1 MNPYQKY
8 VSGFARLFADGK
20 SLSLGGMGAPAKTPP
35 PPGAP
40 VIMLFSPHPDDECIT
55 GGLALRFMREA
66 QMRVVNVAVTLGNNK
81 ERRAARL
88 AELKN
93 ACNWIG
99 FELEE
104 TGLDKVSPAVRDAEP
119 PAWNAAVKTIT
130 TLLLKHQPRAI
141 FLPHEQDW
149 HGTHVGTHFLVMDAL
164 KMMPGDFKTT
174 LAETEF
180 WGQMAS
186 PNLLVELSANDAADL
201 IAALTHHVGEVKRN
215 AYHLRLPA
223 WLQDNVRRGAELV
236 GGAGAFAPDLN
247 FATLYRVRKWEK
259 GGIQE
264 AFKGGKQIT
273 VIDSPKFLL
282 D

>member
-8 VSGFARLFADGK
+8 VSGFAGLFADGK
-20 SLSLGGMGAPAKTPP
+20 SLRLGGIPAPARTPP

-40 VIMLFSPHPDDECIT
+40 VVMLFSPHPDDECIT
-55 GGLALRFMREA
+55 GGLALRLMREA
-66 QMRVVNVAVTLGNNK
+66 GARVVNVAVTLGSNK
-81 ERRAARL
+81 ERRTTRL

-104 TGLDKVSPAVRDAEP
+104 SALDKVSPTVRETEA

-130 TLLLKHQPRAI
+130 ALLLKHQPRAI
-141 FLPHEQDW
+141 FVPHEQDW

-164 KMMPGDFKTT
+164 KTLPRDFKTT
-174 LAETEF
+174 LVETEF

-201 IAALTHHVGEVKRN
+201 IAALTFHVGEVKRN

-223 WLQDNVRRGAELV
+223 WLQDNVRRGAEVV

-247 FATLYRVRKWEK
+247 FAVLYRVRKWEN
-259 GGIQE
+259 GGIHE

-273 VIDSPKFLL
+273 VNDSPKFLL